1 MATTEKPTALRT
13 NLQQAEQAF
22 TNLLTP
28 EEEAPVEENV
38 EAVEESV
45 EEIEEVTEEP
55 EMEAEA
61 AEEVEEGRLNVFLS
75 LPSGVFQHHLSLLLS
90 LLHV

>member
-1 MATTEKPTALRT
+1 MATTEKPIALKT
-13 NLQQAEQAF
+13 NLQQAEEAF

-45 EEIEEVTEEP
+45 EDIEEVTEEP

-61 AEEVEEGRLNVFLS
+61 AEEVEETEEELS
-75 LPSGVFQHHLSLLLS
+75 LIHI
-90 LLHV
+90 